1 MIDPTR
7 LRTEFFT
14 GAAVAAQ
21 MPTLAAMRVAVFRAF
36 PYLYDGTVKTDAD
49 YTTGFAAS
57 ATAGL
62 AVAFDGDTPVGASTC
77 IAMAEEDDHVTAPWR
92 RAGVD
97 LARLCYF
104 GESVL
109 LAPYRGFGI
118 GVRFMALREAHARGL
133 AGVRMAAFCAVE
145 RRQDHPLRPADH
157 VPLDL
162 FWRKRGYL
170 PTDMVCTMRWK
181 QVDSADK
188 VENRLRFWC
197 KTL

>member
-1 MIDPTR
+1 MIDPAR

-14 GAAVAAQ
+14 GSAIAEH
-21 MPTLAAMRVAVFRAF
+21 MPALSALRVTVFRAF
-36 PYLYDGTVKTDAD
+36 PYLYDGTPRSDDDFTSD
-49 YTTGFAAS
+49 FAAS

-62 AVAFDGDTPVGASTC
+62 AIAYDGDTPVGAATC
-77 IAMAEEDDHVTAPWR
+77 IAMTEQDDHVTAPMR
-92 RAGVD
+92 NAGLD
-97 LARLCYF
+97 LRQICYF

-109 LAPYRGFGI
+109 LSPYRGFGL
-118 GVRFMALREAHARGL
+118 GVRFFALREAHGRSL
-133 AGVRMAAFCAVE
+133 PLVRMTAFCSVQ
-145 RRQDHPLRPADH
+145 RKLDHPLRPNGDP
-157 VPLDL
+157 PLDR

-181 QVDSADK
+181 QVDTEDK